1 MENVSRSTLL
11 LEGNSFATLLLEGN
25 ISPTV
30 VILILFC
37 GNVLINWY
45 DITEMTL

>member
-1 MENVSRSTLL
+1 MSLEARRSTDTFL
-11 LEGNSFATLLLEGN
+11 LEDN

-30 VILILFC
+30 VTLILFC

-45 DITEMTL
+45 DITEVTL